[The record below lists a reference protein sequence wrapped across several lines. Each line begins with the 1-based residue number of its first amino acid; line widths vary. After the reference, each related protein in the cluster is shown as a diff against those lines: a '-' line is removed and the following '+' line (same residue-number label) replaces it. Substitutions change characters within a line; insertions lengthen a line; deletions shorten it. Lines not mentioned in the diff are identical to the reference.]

1 MALPA
6 LPPSNTRRIKV
17 SYNVGPDNHS
27 FIVRVSDVAT
37 STQITAAVSAV
48 LNAIAGQIYLMT
60 ITAVEQAAKT
70 SNVFLPLSSTLIG
83 ATYGT
88 AIPSGQARS
97 WFYSFTGRSRI
108 SGRKTMMEL
117 FVAKTISDSTFR
129 VTIPEG
135 AWVDNTLNAFYTYPS
150 DVWLAIDG
158 YPVQWHVYANV
169 KQNDHM
175 VKKLRGGG

>member
-1 MALPA
+1 MALPPLA
-6 LPPSNTRRIKV
+6 PGNTRRIKV
-17 SYNVGPDNHS
+17 TYSVGPDNHS
-27 FIVRVSDVAT
+27 FIVRVSNAAST
-37 STQITAAVSAV
+37 TQITAAVSAF

-60 ITAVEQAAKT
+60 ITAVEQAVQG
-70 SNVFLPLSSTLIG
+70 SNVFLPFTSALVG

-88 AIPSGQARS
+88 AIPSGQIRS

-108 SGRKTMMEL
+108 SGRRVMVEL
-117 FVAKTISDSTFR
+117 FVAKTNTDSTFR
-129 VTIPEG
+129 YTIPEG
-135 AWVDNTLNAFYTYPS
+135 AWVDNSLNALYTYPS

-158 YPVQWHVYANV
+158 YPVQWHTYANV